1 MGVLPARSPTAPVT
15 NRPTVAKT
23 EPSRPVTAPQTSSV
37 PAPTSA
43 SADLLGLMG
52 SPAPVS
58 AIVPTAAAS
67 SVPPSASSDL
77 LAEFGDFTSA
87 VAPAPVAQNQSSSS
101 DLFGAMSQPAP
112 TANADPGKMSTDSI
126 MALFGPA
133 ASSSPRF
140 PSVPQ
145 ASFQAPQPFGQTP
158 GSLQGPPQHLAN
170 MQSFGAPVSPQF
182 AAANNPFLAEAGL
195 MGGQPGGLGGQLAGL
210 NLNQGQA
217 PLWQ

>member
-1 MGVLPARSPTAPVT
+1 
-15 NRPTVAKT
+15 
-23 EPSRPVTAPQTSSV
+23 
-37 PAPTSA
+37 
-43 SADLLGLMG
+43 
-52 SPAPVS
+52 
-58 AIVPTAAAS
+58 
-67 SVPPSASSDL
+67 
-77 LAEFGDFTSA
+77 
-87 VAPAPVAQNQSSSS
+87 
-101 DLFGAMSQPAP
+101 
-112 TANADPGKMSTDSI
+112 

-145 ASFQAPQPFGQTP
+145 ASFQAPQPSFGQTP
-158 GSLQGPPQHLAN
+158 GSFQGPPQHLAN
-170 MQSFGAPVSPQF
+170 MQSFGAPVPPQV